1 VDDSDFIQSVEE
13 FQHDL
18 EDDDSDFIL
27 ESEHSSQSEQSARD
41 NENDLELAVGG
52 ND

>member
-1 VDDSDFIQSVEE
+1 
-13 FQHDL
+13 
-18 EDDDSDFIL
+18 L

-52 ND
+52 NDWFYNLSYCFYCLSEVQGVH